1 MLMYTE
7 KQLEES
13 YTIFVFG
20 LVEIRNKQK
29 VPIDIPT
36 LEDFRKIYEEGW
48 NQILEDEWYFD
59 GGQDGSGSYH

>member
-20 LVEIRNKQK
+20 LVEIRNKQN

-36 LEDFRKIYEEGW
+36 LEDFRHIYEEGW

-59 GGQDGSGSYH
+59 GGEDGSGSYH

>member
-1 MLMYTE
+1 MYTE

>member
-20 LVEIRNKQK
+20 LVEIRNKQN

-36 LEDFRKIYEEGW
+36 LEDFRQIYEEGW

>member
-7 KQLEES
+7 KQLE
-13 YTIFVFG
+13 
-20 LVEIRNKQK
+20 IRNKQN

-36 LEDFRKIYEEGW
+36 LEDFRHIYEEGW

-59 GGQDGSGSYH
+59 GGEDGSGSYH

>member
-20 LVEIRNKQK
+20 LVEIRNKQN